1 MSYWKWWQI
10 SAVEPSLR
18 DGIAEAEAEAIAI
31 VNAAMF
37 SNQEGAQSS
46 TALYT
51 TSSFRP
57 AASTRI
63 LTDFAS

>member
-1 MSYWKWWQI
+1 M
-10 SAVEPSLR
+10 SAVEPSLP
-18 DGIAEAEAEAIAI
+18 DGIAEAEAIAI
-31 VNAAMF
+31 IKAAVF
-37 SNQEGAQSS
+37 LNQEDAQFS

-51 TSSFRP
+51 TSSVRL

>member
-18 DGIAEAEAEAIAI
+18 DGIAEAEAIAI

-51 TSSFRP
+51 TSNFRP

-63 LTDFAS
+63 LTDFVS

>member
-10 SAVEPSLR
+10 SAVEPSLPN
-18 DGIAEAEAEAIAI
+18 GIAEAEAIAI
-31 VNAAMF
+31 VKAAMF
-37 SNQEGAQSS
+37 LNQEGAQSS

-51 TSSFRP
+51 ISSIRL

-63 LTDFAS
+63 LTDFTS

>member
-10 SAVEPSLR
+10 SAVEPSLP
-18 DGIAEAEAEAIAI
+18 DGIAEAEAIA
-31 VNAAMF
+31 VVKAAMF
-37 SNQEGAQSS
+37 LNQEDVQFSA
-46 TALYT
+46 ALYT
-51 TSSFRP
+51 TSSIRL